1 MNLPFSPY
9 SKSQQTKSNRIK
21 LTRKQRS
28 ELTPTE
34 VKRLKERSNGVCER
48 CDRQRATEKAHLERR
63 WKSER
68 RPTAEDFAHLCTSC
82 HRWADQTGDGR
93 QWLKQFRDRLIK
105 YYGGSI

>member
-9 SKSQQTKSNRIK
+9 SKEKQVQSKRIK

-63 WKSER
+63 WKSEC

-93 QWLKQFRDRLIK
+93 KWLKQFRDQILRR
-105 YYGGSI
+105 